1 MAEDSAIG
9 TPAES
14 PLAPAIL
21 RGLGDRSYEKRKNAA
36 LEIEALIKTLEDNNE
51 TDRICSIIV
60 LLGQDF
66 ATSTNAHHR
75 KGGLIGLAATA
86 IGLMSVG
93 VIYLT
98 PVFSKNPLRYF
109 VVFSWGCST
118 FCAIR
123 LSGLLG
129 VKRTAAVLY
138 LVNLISSSV
147 LRSLMF
153 VLPLLLQSCCR
164 QLQLVPSGVYPIC
177 SCGSCL
183 VVVFAAAVYIT

>member
-93 VIYLT
+93 LVDAT
-98 PVFSKNPLRYF
+98 PFFSSIPLPYF
-109 VVFSWGCST
+109 VVFSGCS
-118 FCAIR
+118 ALG
-123 LSGLLG
+123 LSGL
-129 VKRTAAVLY
+129 R
-138 LVNLISSSV
+138 
-147 LRSLMF
+147 
-153 VLPLLLQSCCR
+153 
-164 QLQLVPSGVYPIC
+164 
-177 SCGSCL
+177 
-183 VVVFAAAVYIT
+183 

>member
-93 VIYLT
+93 VVRRSKACSFQEPYINHLLFFLGLFYALSTYDMDVETHLT
-98 PVFSKNPLRYF
+98 SPVSPDMP
-109 VVFSWGCST
+109 SP
-118 FCAIR
+118 
-123 LSGLLG
+123 
-129 VKRTAAVLY
+129 AAGA
-138 LVNLISSSV
+138 SSYS
-147 LRSLMF
+147 S
-153 VLPLLLQSCCR
+153 
-164 QLQLVPSGVYPIC
+164 YYTIN
-177 SCGSCL
+177 
-183 VVVFAAAVYIT
+183 

>member
-1 MAEDSAIG
+1 MAEDSSIG

-93 VIYLT
+93 VVDAT
-98 PVFSKNPLRYF
+98 PVFSRNPLRYF
-109 VVFSWGCST
+109 VF
-118 FCAIR
+118 F
-123 LSGLLG
+123 
-129 VKRTAAVLY
+129 
-138 LVNLISSSV
+138 
-147 LRSLMF
+147 F
-153 VLPLLLQSCCR
+153 
-164 QLQLVPSGVYPIC
+164 SGVFDVLLYTLFLP
-177 SCGSCL
+177 SETWKPVL
-183 VVVFAAAVYIT
+183 L

>member
-1 MAEDSAIG
+1 MAEDSSVG

-21 RGLGDRSYEKRKNAA
+21 RGLGDRSYDKRKNAA

-66 ATSTNAHHR
+66 ATSTNPNHR

-93 VIYLT
+93 
-98 PVFSKNPLRYF
+98 PV
-109 VVFSWGCST
+109 
-118 FCAIR
+118 
-123 LSGLLG
+123 
-129 VKRTAAVLY
+129 
-138 LVNLISSSV
+138 
-147 LRSLMF
+147 
-153 VLPLLLQSCCR
+153 
-164 QLQLVPSGVYPIC
+164 
-177 SCGSCL
+177 
-183 VVVFAAAVYIT
+183 

>member
-1 MAEDSAIG
+1 MAEDSGIG

-86 IGLMSVG
+86 VGLMSVG
-93 VIYLT
+93 AIDAT
-98 PVFSKNPLRYF
+98 PVFSRN
-109 VVFSWGCST
+109 
-118 FCAIR
+118 
-123 LSGLLG
+123 
-129 VKRTAAVLY
+129 
-138 LVNLISSSV
+138 
-147 LRSLMF
+147 SL
-153 VLPLLLQSCCR
+153 
-164 QLQLVPSGVYPIC
+164 VYPIWLFFL
-177 SCGSCL
+177 GL
-183 VVVFAAAVYIT
+183 LTLFALSADTVSGL